1 MDHVRHNLTGAL
13 TLREL
18 AAVAGYSPHHF
29 HRVFK
34 QATGE
39 TVSDFTRRARLER
52 AVQLMRGSPER
63 ELSSISA
70 EVGFAT
76 PSDFARVFRA
86 RFGRTPSSW
95 DRVSVLGPVDPTDG
109 AIGTG
114 APSPSTPVLRR
125 RPAVRVAFVRI
136 RDPWVGDRL
145 ADGHDRLARRL
156 GDRGIERDAGE
167 LLGLSWES
175 AKATP
180 TPNLT
185 YDLGVTVGPHVEADG
200 EIGVHELPAG
210 RTVEIRCRTLL
221 ETAAAWEHLY
231 NVWLPT
237 SCWEPAD
244 GPAVKWFRRRPEVL
258 DARAWDVDCS
268 IAVRPRWP

>member
-1 MDHVRHNLTGAL
+1 MS
-13 TLREL
+13 E
-18 AAVAGYSPHHF
+18 
-29 HRVFK
+29 
-34 QATGE
+34 
-39 TVSDFTRRARLER
+39 FTRRARLER
-52 AVQLMRGSPER
+52 AVQLMRGSPTR
-63 ELSSISA
+63 ELGSISA

-86 RFGRTPSSW
+86 RYGRTPSSW
-95 DRVSVLGPVDPTDG
+95 DRVSVLGPVDPTAG

-114 APSPSTPVLRR
+114 APSPAQPVLVRR
-125 RPAVRVAFVRI
+125 GTARVAFVRV
-136 RDPWVGDRL
+136 RDPWRDDRL
-145 ADGHDRLARRL
+145 AAGYDRLIRWLARR
-156 GDRGIERDAGE
+156 GVGPEVGE
-167 LLGLSWES
+167 LVGLSWES

-180 TPNLT
+180 QPQLT

-200 EIGVHELPAG
+200 EIGIHELAAG
-210 RTVEIRCRTLL
+210 RAVEIHCTTLP

-244 GPAVKWFRRRPEVL
+244 GPAMKRFRRRPETI
-258 DARAWDVDCS
+258 DASAWDVDCS